1 MPGDSRAHGAGCRA
15 GEELGPDR
23 LAQISTV
30 PQKPLFSMPNESARR
45 FAMLFGTALALW
57 IALFLVLPKDLPFA
71 NDANSY
77 LGGAAAL
84 SAGHGYR
91 FEQYLNLPPI
101 RMYPPGYSIWLSL
114 FWKNG
119 QPISRNSYRLEIAN
133 WLAAGAAL
141 VGLAACLFISELPSW
156 LGWTL
161 LISFGTSVLFT
172 QLTVW
177 LFSDVLFT
185 AGTCG
190 VAFLVATY
198 DSERSDGRL
207 ALWWFCASLLIGALC
222 LLRLAAVAL
231 AAGLGAFGLW
241 NADLRRPLRLA
252 CFVVPVSVAVWLL
265 QATTLPAYAPPL
277 NVFRFGGLFVYALGS
292 AAIAMLYGSQRWMVT
307 VFLSVPDRLHYSHAF
322 QHASALAEP
331 LAFILGLA
339 VFAVP
344 IFLGIRRGPRQQ
356 KDRMALFIIGV
367 YILELVFWS
376 RYDGGR
382 LGMPIIPFVLTFLAR
397 GLPSK
402 ASRIAFFAVLAVN
415 IPANAWL
422 SYKLI
427 RSQEKESVQ
436 TLAELRQA
444 ASWINASA
452 GPTSR
457 VAAGRDVPLSH
468 LYEYLGHRM
477 LANVDVDVDPAAQ
490 GNIPAEYIVTRAPLE
505 SPIPRYQIKRRFGH
519 WMVMAPN

>member
-1 MPGDSRAHGAGCRA
+1 MSNARHP
-15 GEELGPDR
+15 LGN
-23 LAQISTV
+23 S
-30 PQKPLFSMPNESARR
+30 ESGRR

-57 IALFLVLPKDLPFA
+57 IVLFLILPRDLPFD

-77 LGGAAAL
+77 VGGAAAL

-91 FEQYLNLPPI
+91 FEPYLNLPPI

-119 QPISRNSYRLEIAN
+119 QPISRNSYRMEIAN

-141 VGLAACLFISELPSW
+141 VGLAGCLFISELPSW
-156 LGWTL
+156 LGLTL

-190 VAFLVATY
+190 VALLVATY
-198 DSERSDGRL
+198 DSERSDRRL
-207 ALWWFCASLLIGALC
+207 AVWWFCASLLIGALC

-231 AAGLGAFGLW
+231 AAGLAAFGFW
-241 NADLRRPLRLA
+241 NGDLRRPLRLT
-252 CFVVPVSVAVWLL
+252 CFVVPVSVALWFLR
-265 QATTLPAYAPPL
+265 ATTLPSYATPL
-277 NVFRFGGLFVYALGS
+277 NVSRIGVLLFYALRS
-292 AAIAMLYGSQRWMVT
+292 TATTILYGSQRWMVA
-307 VFLSVPDRLHYSHAF
+307 VFLSVPDRLHDSHAF

-331 LAFILGLA
+331 LAYILALA
-339 VFAVP
+339 MFAVP

-356 KDRMALFIIGV
+356 RDLMALFIIGV
-367 YILELVFWS
+367 YILELISWS
-376 RYDGGR
+376 RWDGGR

-402 ASRIAFFAVLAVN
+402 VSRIAFFTVLAVN

-422 SYKLI
+422 SYKII
-427 RSQEKESVQ
+427 RSQEKESAQ
-436 TLAELRQA
+436 SLAELRQA

-457 VAAGRDVPLSH
+457 VAAGRDVSLAH
-468 LYEYLGHRM
+468 LYEYLGRRM

-490 GNIPAEYIVTRAPLE
+490 GNIRAEYIVTRAALE
-505 SPIPRYQIKRRFGH
+505 SPTQRYQIKRRFGH

>member
-30 PQKPLFSMPNESARR
+30 PQKSLFSMSNESARR

-241 NADLRRPLRLA
+241 NADLRRPLRMA

-402 ASRIAFFAVLAVN
+402 ASRIAFFTVLAVN

-468 LYEYLGHRM
+468 LYEYLGRRM